1 MVVIVYIGLMEK
13 FSVKKKTEKLSA
25 GTLIWK
31 NKYLL
36 HWEANQN
43 L

>member
-1 MVVIVYIGLMEK
+1 MVVIVYIGLMQK
-13 FSVKKKTEKLSA
+13 FSVKKKQKSYQQVPLFE
-25 GTLIWK
+25 K